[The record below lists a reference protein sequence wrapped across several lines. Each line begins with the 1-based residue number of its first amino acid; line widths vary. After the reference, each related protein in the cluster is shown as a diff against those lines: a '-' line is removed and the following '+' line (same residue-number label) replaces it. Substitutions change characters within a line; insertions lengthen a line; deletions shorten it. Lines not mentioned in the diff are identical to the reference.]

1 MGPGLPN
8 LWCIHTDVVGLLQCV
23 ERIVAI
29 WDRRPGGASVRSP
42 FGGAGARLALTVRLR
57 EIGTGISESK
67 QRVPIFLRDVR
78 GGKQV
83 PILDRNSEIHSQ
95 DHRGTGTN
103 PWAWPGSDPA
113 ATIVAS
119 SQP

>member
-1 MGPGLPN
+1 VSSESWRSGIAVPAEP
-8 LWCIHTDVVGLLQCV
+8 
-23 ERIVAI
+23 
-29 WDRRPGGASVRSP
+29 ASEVHS
-42 FGGAGARLALTVRLR
+42 GVQGARLALTVRLR

-83 PILDRNSEIHSQ
+83 PILDRNSDIHSQ

-119 SQP
+119 SQS